1 MQTALFEHCRRYADT
16 HADRSGVAVTPVPG
30 LTLIRALHPGEL
42 QAAINR
48 PLIAMLLQGRK
59 CVTTGTARFE
69 YGPGE
74 AMVIAADVPTTSQ
87 IVQASL
93 RHPYYSLVLELDI
106 AILRELQDV
115 APAGQEDGPW
125 VGIEPMNAEV
135 TDAAGRLARLFE
147 HPPALAVLGEGL
159 RRELHY
165 WLLRSVHGAAIRALG
180 AVDSYA
186 GRISRAVAVLRKDFT
201 RTISVEELADVAGMS
216 VSVFHQHFRA
226 ITTTSPLQFQK
237 QLRLIHARRLMLAE
251 GTGIAQAAYRVGYAS
266 VSQFTREYARMYG
279 VPPGRDRR
287 MAKAEAS

>member
-1 MQTALFEHCRRYADT
+1 MPAELLELCRHYADT

-30 LTLIRALHPGEL
+30 LTVIRALHPGDL

-59 CVTTGTARFE
+59 CVTTGTERFE

-87 IVQASL
+87 ITQASL
-93 RHPYYSLVLELDI
+93 RDPYYALVLELDI
-106 AILRELQDV
+106 AILRELQDATPV
-115 APAGQEDGPW
+115 AQEDGLY

-135 TDAAGRLARLFE
+135 TDAACRLARLFA

-180 AVDSYA
+180 AVDSYS
-186 GRISRAVAVLRKDFT
+186 GRIGRAVAVLRKDFT
-201 RTISVEELADVAGMS
+201 RTISVEELAGVAGMS

-251 GTGIAQAAYRVGYAS
+251 GKGIAQAAYTVGYAS

-287 MAKAEAS
+287 TAKVSA

>member
-1 MQTALFEHCRRYADT
+1 MHTALFELCRRYADT
-16 HADRSGVAVTPVPG
+16 HADRHGVAVTPVPG
-30 LTLIRALHPGEL
+30 LTIIRALHPGDL

-59 CVTTGTARFE
+59 CVTTGAERFE

-87 IVQASL
+87 ITQASL
-93 RHPYYSLVLELDI
+93 RHPYYALVLELDV
-106 AILRELQDV
+106 AILRELQSA
-115 APAGQEDGPW
+115 APAEQEDGLY

-135 TDAAGRLARLFE
+135 TDAAYRLTRLVE
-147 HPPALAVLGEGL
+147 HPQVLAVLGEGL

-165 WLLRSVHGAAIRALG
+165 WLLHSVHGAAIRALG
-180 AVDSYA
+180 AADSYSE
-186 GRISRAVAVLRKDFT
+186 RISRAVAVLRKDFS
-201 RTISVEELADVAGMS
+201 RTLSVEELAGVAGMS

-251 GTGIAQAAYRVGYAS
+251 GTSIAQVAWTVGYAS

-287 MAKAEAS
+287 IAREGA

>member
-1 MQTALFEHCRRYADT
+1 MYTPLFDLCRRYADA
-16 HADRSGVAVTPVPG
+16 HADRSGIAVTPVFG

-59 CVTTGTARFE
+59 RVTTGADSFE

-87 IVQASL
+87 ITQASH

-106 AILRELQDV
+106 ALLRELKDA
-115 APAGQEDGPW
+115 APAERGASPS
-125 VGIEPMNAEV
+125 VGIEPMNADV
-135 TDAAGRLARLFE
+135 TDAAYRLARLFE
-147 HPPALAVLGEGL
+147 QPGAMAALGEGL

-165 WLLRSVHGAAIRALG
+165 WLLCSVHGPAIRALG
-180 AVDSYA
+180 AVDSHS

-226 ITTTSPLQFQK
+226 ITTISPLQFQK
-237 QLRLIHARRLMLAE
+237 QLRLIHARRLMLAD
-251 GTGIAQAAYRVGYAS
+251 GAGIAQAAYTVGYAS
-266 VSQFTREYARMYG
+266 VSQFTREYARMFG
-279 VPPGRDRR
+279 APPGRDMR
-287 MAKAEAS
+287 MAKVSV